1 MEKLLRGFPDTREIR
16 DKTRFA
22 QFTRLIIRAVAVA
35 FGLLVAYLQIK
46 DIRPDAL
53 LTASSADIIW
63 RLALIFYYWAWV
75 GGINFDINI
84 QELAY
89 VAFPGQ
95 GRWPFQLYAALA
107 VFVVMAAILLTS
119 YGNIAHFSL
128 ALTGFLLVDHA
139 SWLYMRRFFRSS
151 IDKSRTYYSTER
163 KFYEVEVLSMVE
175 SQVFGRWKLWR
186 LAVGAAIVIAADL
199 FAFNQAFREV
209 TASAVQA
216 ICPWLSTRDAI
227 TLFYSILF
235 FLYVLLMELWIWWH
249 RIQLYLRLNTFEA
262 LNERYHLTPR

>member
-1 MEKLLRGFPDTREIR
+1 
-16 DKTRFA
+16 
-22 QFTRLIIRAVAVA
+22 
-35 FGLLVAYLQIK
+35 
-46 DIRPDAL
+46 
-53 LTASSADIIW
+53 
-63 RLALIFYYWAWV
+63 
-75 GGINFDINI
+75 
-84 QELAY
+84 
-89 VAFPGQ
+89 
-95 GRWPFQLYAALA
+95 
-107 VFVVMAAILLTS
+107 MAAILLTS

-235 FLYVLLMELWIWWH
+235 PICPVNGTLDLVASDPAISSPEYVRGSQRAISFDASIARRSRLLIIFLASGTVTGIHHVMFACLFGH
-249 RIQLYLRLNTFEA
+249 RHIASVSAVQRA
-262 LNERYHLTPR
+262 VWS

>member
-95 GRWPFQLYAALA
+95 GRWPFQLIRRLGRLCRDGGYTANILRKHRSLFSGLNRFSARRSRVVALYAPI
-107 VFVVMAAILLTS
+107 FP
-119 YGNIAHFSL
+119 
-128 ALTGFLLVDHA
+128 
-139 SWLYMRRFFRSS
+139 
-151 IDKSRTYYSTER
+151 
-163 KFYEVEVLSMVE
+163 
-175 SQVFGRWKLWR
+175 KL
-186 LAVGAAIVIAADL
+186 D
-199 FAFNQAFREV
+199 
-209 TASAVQA
+209 
-216 ICPWLSTRDAI
+216 
-227 TLFYSILF
+227 
-235 FLYVLLMELWIWWH
+235 
-249 RIQLYLRLNTFEA
+249 
-262 LNERYHLTPR
+262 